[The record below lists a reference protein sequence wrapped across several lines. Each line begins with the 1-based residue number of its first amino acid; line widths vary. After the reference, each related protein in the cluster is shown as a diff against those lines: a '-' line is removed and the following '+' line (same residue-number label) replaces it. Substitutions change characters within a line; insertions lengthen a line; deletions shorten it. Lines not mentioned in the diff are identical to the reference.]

1 LSPRVATDEVGFSNM
16 KVLKQFVPVVAV
28 SLVPALVYAAV
39 NDLSHVITDTE
50 ATLIAWTALALG
62 AVLVWRATDE
72 YLVEREATVEAMK
85 RFGQTFVREF
95 ERPLRQSN
103 GSDRPIESQLRASPD
118 RGRLEILLSPGGGH
132 RYPNL
137 ADHRTNVLYDVTR
150 VLKLLHDERF
160 VCEQVYS
167 KGPWVVVPFQFL
179 SAKQAGGR

>member
-1 LSPRVATDEVGFSNM
+1 MNVV
-16 KVLKQFVPVVAV
+16 KQLVPVVSV
-28 SLVPALVYAAV
+28 SLVPALVYSAV
-39 NDLSHVITDTE
+39 NGLSPVMTDTPV
-50 ATLIAWTALALG
+50 TLLAWAALVVG
-62 AVLVWRATDE
+62 AVLVWQAMDE
-72 YLVEREATVEAMK
+72 YLVRREVTVDAMK

-103 GSDRPIESQLRASPD
+103 GADRPIQSQLRASPD
-118 RGRLEILLSPGGGH
+118 RGRLEILLCPGGGH

-137 ADHRTNVLYDVTR
+137 SDHRTNVLYDVTR

-167 KGPWVVVPFQFL
+167 KGPWVVVPFQYQ

>member
-1 LSPRVATDEVGFSNM
+1 MRLLEQ
-16 KVLKQFVPVVAV
+16 LVPVVGV

-39 NDLSHVITDTE
+39 NDLSHVITGTE
-50 ATLIAWTALALG
+50 VTVIAWTALALG
-62 AVLVWRATDE
+62 AVLVWGAMDE
-72 YLVEREATVEAMK
+72 YLVEREVTVEAMK

-103 GSDRPIESQLRASPD
+103 GPDRPIESQLRAIPD
-118 RGRLEILLSPGGGH
+118 RSRLEILLSPGGGH

-167 KGPWVVVPFQFL
+167 KGPWVVVPFQFQ

>member
-1 LSPRVATDEVGFSNM
+1 MN
-16 KVLKQFVPVVAV
+16 LKQLLSVAAV

-39 NDLSHVITDTE
+39 NDLSRVISSTE

-62 AVLVWRATDE
+62 AVLVWHAMDE

-95 ERPLRQSN
+95 ERPLRHSN
-103 GSDRPIESQLRASPD
+103 GSERPIESQLRASPD
-118 RGRLEILLSPGGGH
+118 RGRLEVLLSPAGGH

-137 ADHRTNVLYDVTR
+137 SDHRTNVLYDVTR

-160 VCEQVYS
+160 MCEQVYS